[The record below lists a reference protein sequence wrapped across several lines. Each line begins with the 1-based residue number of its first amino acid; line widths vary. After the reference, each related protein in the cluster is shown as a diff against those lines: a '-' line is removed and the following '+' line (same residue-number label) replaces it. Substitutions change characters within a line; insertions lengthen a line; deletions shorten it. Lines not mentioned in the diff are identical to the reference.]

1 MDSCINQ
8 ILSINHEIYQSPDD
22 EFEVRVVYLD
32 ISKAFDKIWYKGIIF
47 KVKQNGISGK
57 LLSLLSDFL
66 KERKQR
72 VTVNAQVSS

>member
-8 ILSINHEIYQSPDD
+8 ILSINHEIYQSSDD

-32 ISKAFDKIWYKGIIF
+32 ISKAFDKVWYKGIIF

>member
-8 ILSINHEIYQSPDD
+8 ILSINHEIYQSSDD

>member
-8 ILSINHEIYQSPDD
+8 ILSINHEIYQSSDD

-72 VTVNAQVSS
+72 VTVNAQLSS

>member
-8 ILSINHEIYQSPDD
+8 ILSINHEIYQSSDD

-47 KVKQNGISGK
+47 KVKQNGMSGK

>member
-8 ILSINHEIYQSPDD
+8 ILSINHEIYQSSDD

-72 VTVNAQVSS
+72 ITVNAQVSS

>member
-8 ILSINHEIYQSPDD
+8 ILSINHEIYQSSDD

-47 KVKQNGISGK
+47 KVKQNDISGK

>member
-8 ILSINHEIYQSPDD
+8 ILSINHEIYQSSDD

-47 KVKQNGISGK
+47 KVKQNDISGK
-57 LLSLLSDFL
+57 LLSLLSDIL